1 MKYLLPKLRN
11 EYSGRWQ
18 KALDIVENE
27 PLPNPKRALV
37 LIDKLKTKLE
47 HKFLDFFLDEIF
59 LVDLIYLFSY
69 SQFLGDFFVKY
80 PEEIEKLAS
89 IYRKKLSRKDFFL
102 SFPENIDETRF
113 KKLIRFHHRLHM
125 GRIVLRDI
133 RKLDS
138 LLYLT
143 RDVTLL
149 HDAILDASLKFATCV
164 MEKRYGKPEGSGF
177 CIVDMGKAAG
187 FELNY
192 SSDLDVVY
200 VYYSRY
206 GRTTG
211 GSFGKLDNHDYF
223 SLLSEYVTK
232 LITENT
238 KDGKCFELDLRLRP
252 NGTMGPICNDIEALE
267 EYYTAVARPWE
278 RFALLK
284 SRPSV
289 GDLKTTG
296 IEFVKLITP
305 FVYRKYIDF
314 TLIEEV
320 LRLKE
325 LIKAKVSKKLSKI
338 DVKLGEGGIREIE
351 FIVQAFQIIYGGK
364 NPHIRSRNTLI
375 ALDKLRR
382 WGFLTETEHKVL
394 KESYIFLRRTE
405 HMIQITNFRQTQT
418 FHPDSEEAEELAK
431 KLGFETREE
440 FLSYLKEVMLTVHQ
454 MFERFFPTEK
464 KKTLS
469 SLTVEDL
476 KKKEFFEPEEIKRF
490 IDYLFNGK
498 LLSAEAQNRLDL
510 MGETFIDLIF
520 EMPDSKECMK
530 NLITFLEKEEGRI
543 YFLSYL
549 KEINTLKVILMLL
562 SMKEFF
568 IKKFLKNPEILEYI
582 FDPEGIENERTITTI
597 EKTFQQL
604 NNDNL
609 AKDLEEVRALLRYLL
624 GRSDVK
630 TLNRE
635 LTSVADVV
643 IKRIYEG
650 LRPPF
655 LVASLGKHGSREM
668 NIGSD
673 IDILFIF
680 GDEKEKETYMSLIID
695 FMERLKSFD
704 YEVDTRL
711 RPFGEKG
718 ELGFTVNY
726 MESYFRDSAR
736 VWERLAYTRF
746 RVITGKEKLKREVNL
761 RVKEFLFGKELDVET
776 LKEILEMR
784 DRLEKELSKKS
795 RLKYG
800 AGGIVDSEFIAY
812 AYQLLRKKWIG
823 NVYDVLYEIAR
834 ENFRFLK
841 LPELFLYLREAETE
855 KRFYG
860 KLINYENE
868 LSHIMEK
875 NRKLYLEFFEWIRPL
890 VNINRR

>member
-1 MKYLLPKLRN
+1 MKYLLPRLRN
-11 EYSGRWQ
+11 EYSDRWQ
-18 KALDIVENE
+18 KVLDIVESE
-27 PLPNPKRALV
+27 PLPNPKRALIF
-37 LIDKLKTKLE
+37 IDKLKTKLE
-47 HKFLDFFLDEIF
+47 HKFPDFFLDEAF

-89 IYRKKLSRKDFFL
+89 IYRKKLCRKDFLL
-102 SFPENIDETRF
+102 SFPESMDETNF

-125 GRIVLRDI
+125 ARIVLRDI

-149 HDAILDASLKFATCV
+149 HDAILDASLRFATGV

-192 SSDLDVVY
+192 SSDLDVIY

-211 GSFGKLDNHDYF
+211 GSYGSLDNHDYF
-223 SLLSEYVTK
+223 SLFSEYITK

-238 KDGKCFELDLRLRP
+238 KEGKCFELDLRLRP

-284 SRPSV
+284 SRPSA

-351 FIVQAFQIIYGGK
+351 FIVQAFQIIFGGK

-375 ALDKLRR
+375 ALEKLRH
-382 WGFLTETEHKVL
+382 WGFLTESEYRVL
-394 KESYIFLRRTE
+394 KESYLFLRRTE

-431 KLGFETREE
+431 KLGFETKEK
-440 FLSYLKEVMLTVHQ
+440 FLSYLKEIMSAVHQ

-498 LLSAEAQNRLDL
+498 LLSAEAQNRLDI

-520 EMPDSKECMK
+520 EMPDSRECMK
-530 NLITFLEKEEGRI
+530 NLITFLEKEEGKI

-568 IKKFLKNPEILEYI
+568 IKRFLKNPEILEYI
-582 FDPEGIENERTITTI
+582 FDPEGIERERSI
-597 EKTFQQL
+597 EIISKTFDL
-604 NNDNL
+604 IKNDNL
-609 AKDLEEVRALLRYLL
+609 AKDLEEVRAVLRYLL

-635 LTSVADVV
+635 LTNVADVV
-643 IKRIYEG
+643 INRVYKD
-650 LRPPF
+650 LKPPF

-680 GDEKEKETYMSLIID
+680 CDEKDKESYMNLIVDFIEK
-695 FMERLKSFD
+695 LKCFD

-726 MESYFRDSAR
+726 MESYFKESAR

-746 RVITGKEKLKREVNL
+746 RVVAGNDDFKKLVNL
-761 RVKEFLFGKELDVET
+761 KVKKFLFEENLDEKT
-776 LKEILEMR
+776 LREILKMR
-784 DRLEKELSKKS
+784 ERLEKELSKKS
-795 RLKYG
+795 KLKYSV
-800 AGGIVDSEFIAY
+800 GGIVDSEFIAY
-812 AYQLLRKKWIG
+812 TYQLLRKKWIG
-823 NVYDVLYEIAR
+823 NVYDVLHEIAR
-834 ENFRFLK
+834 ENARFSE
-841 LPELFLYLREAETE
+841 LPELFIHLREAEVE

-860 KLINYENE
+860 KFISCENK
-868 LSHIMEK
+868 LSDIMEK

-890 VNINRR
+890 VNTNGK